1 MKIKKKSLINGLTGS
16 ALLIIV
22 SFILI
27 TGIELEKESYYEI
40 RNINIIIK
48 SINELKM
55 ITLNGILNPDSINQ
69 NYWERKWEE
78 LNDNLLMEKN
88 KSRNRKYINLLIEKH
103 FEAKNLYS
111 ELVNNIKPHQ
121 DSIISNDKNKSSVNL
136 IINNFLSEYQQI
148 IDITS
153 HRYDDIQ
160 KNIIIISNFNIVF
173 IISISAFLF
182 LLILVSAF
190 WKIFTLSDENLD
202 FSIKRDVFGQN
213 LVKTSLL
220 ESENK
225 YRQFFEKAQEGIC
238 FINNNGLIQ
247 YANSKMADLLGY
259 VIDDL
264 ISQPFNKFVDQS
276 SQEKSKNIFSCNI
289 EEITDTIEI
298 KLKKK
303 DGSEI
308 YTIISISYFKN
319 QSGIIKNILAFL
331 TDITDRKHMEN
342 IFKENEEKYRL
353 LYSSMNEGVGL
364 HEILL
369 DEFGMP
375 ADYRFLDVN
384 NSYEKLTGLNRNEII
399 GRTARQVL
407 LIQDS
412 FSIINYGEVA
422 LTGIPKHFE
431 NYSKEMGKYYEIFA
445 YSPKKGLFAT
455 IINDITERKE
465 AELYLQMNE
474 ERYRE
479 LFDGSSD
486 GVIVYEAVN
495 DGNDFLIID
504 LNLAVEEIEIVKKE
518 DILGKSVLEIFPG
531 IKSFGLF
538 DVLKRVWKTGKPEH
552 FPVSFYQDQRISGWR
567 ENYVYRLPSGEIVAI
582 YEDATIRK
590 TAEEQIK
597 LSLKEKE
604 LLLKEVHHR
613 VKNNLQI
620 ISSLLHLQE
629 KYIRDKNDLEI
640 FQDSQNRVKSMAMIH
655 EKLYQSESFSKVD
668 FKDYIQ
674 SLISNLYYSFG
685 IKNERIQLET
695 LIDEIYFNIDKAIT
709 CGLLLNELIS
719 NCFKHAFPDER
730 KGKISLKIK
739 KELHKYLLVVND
751 NGIGINENID
761 SNSTGSLGF
770 QLINSLVAQLG
781 GFMNYKSNKDGFS
794 GTEFII
800 SFPE

>member
-1 MKIKKKSLINGLTGS
+1 M
-16 ALLIIV
+16 
-22 SFILI
+22 
-27 TGIELEKESYYEI
+27 
-40 RNINIIIK
+40 
-48 SINELKM
+48 
-55 ITLNGILNPDSINQ
+55 Q
-69 NYWERKWEE
+69 
-78 LNDNLLMEKN
+78 
-88 KSRNRKYINLLIEKH
+88 
-103 FEAKNLYS
+103 
-111 ELVNNIKPHQ
+111 
-121 DSIISNDKNKSSVNL
+121 
-136 IINNFLSEYQQI
+136 
-148 IDITS
+148 
-153 HRYDDIQ
+153 
-160 KNIIIISNFNIVF
+160 
-173 IISISAFLF
+173 
-182 LLILVSAF
+182 
-190 WKIFTLSDENLD
+190 
-202 FSIKRDVFGQN
+202 
-213 LVKTSLL
+213 
-220 ESENK
+220 
-225 YRQFFEKAQEGIC
+225 
-238 FINNNGLIQ
+238 
-247 YANSKMADLLGY
+247 
-259 VIDDL
+259 
-264 ISQPFNKFVDQS
+264 
-276 SQEKSKNIFSCNI
+276 
-289 EEITDTIEI
+289 
-298 KLKKK
+298 
-303 DGSEI
+303 
-308 YTIISISYFKN
+308 
-319 QSGIIKNILAFL
+319 
-331 TDITDRKHMEN
+331 
-342 IFKENEEKYRL
+342 
-353 LYSSMNEGVGL
+353 
-364 HEILL
+364 ILL

>member
-364 HEILL
+364 H
-369 DEFGMP
+369 
-375 ADYRFLDVN
+375 A
-384 NSYEKLTGLNRNEII
+384 
-399 GRTARQVL
+399 
-407 LIQDS
+407 
-412 FSIINYGEVA
+412 
-422 LTGIPKHFE
+422 
-431 NYSKEMGKYYEIFA
+431 
-445 YSPKKGLFAT
+445 
-455 IINDITERKE
+455 DIT
-465 AELYLQMNE
+465 
-474 ERYRE
+474 
-479 LFDGSSD
+479 
-486 GVIVYEAVN
+486 
-495 DGNDFLIID
+495 
-504 LNLAVEEIEIVKKE
+504 
-518 DILGKSVLEIFPG
+518 
-531 IKSFGLF
+531 
-538 DVLKRVWKTGKPEH
+538 
-552 FPVSFYQDQRISGWR
+552 
-567 ENYVYRLPSGEIVAI
+567 
-582 YEDATIRK
+582 
-590 TAEEQIK
+590 
-597 LSLKEKE
+597 
-604 LLLKEVHHR
+604 
-613 VKNNLQI
+613 
-620 ISSLLHLQE
+620 
-629 KYIRDKNDLEI
+629 
-640 FQDSQNRVKSMAMIH
+640 
-655 EKLYQSESFSKVD
+655 
-668 FKDYIQ
+668 
-674 SLISNLYYSFG
+674 
-685 IKNERIQLET
+685 
-695 LIDEIYFNIDKAIT
+695 
-709 CGLLLNELIS
+709 
-719 NCFKHAFPDER
+719 
-730 KGKISLKIK
+730 
-739 KELHKYLLVVND
+739 
-751 NGIGINENID
+751 
-761 SNSTGSLGF
+761 
-770 QLINSLVAQLG
+770 
-781 GFMNYKSNKDGFS
+781 
-794 GTEFII
+794 
-800 SFPE
+800 